1 MTLEVGTI
9 SGFSSFTMPYQ
20 PWRLGLHIYRLLEL
34 LASQHM
40 LDASQDA
47 KLDAVLKAVQAEVLL
62 S

>member
-1 MTLEVGTI
+1 
-9 SGFSSFTMPYQ
+9 
-20 PWRLGLHIYRLLEL
+20 
-34 LASQHM
+34 M

>member
-1 MTLEVGTI
+1 
-9 SGFSSFTMPYQ
+9 MPYQ

-34 LASQHM
+34 LASPHM